1 MRSVNQSNNILTQIY
16 LTLKLINHNRERER
30 ERNNLKYFSSIYE
43 TISYKI
49 FLTLILDYGY
59 Y

>member
-1 MRSVNQSNNILTQIY
+1 MRYVYQSNNILTQIY

-30 ERNNLKYFSSIYE
+30 NNLKYFSSIYE
-43 TISYKI
+43 TISYKF
-49 FLTLILDYGY
+49 FLTLILDYDY